1 MSSFVSLLPAEE
13 RGPSIPTAAGLLAL
27 LVLVAACSAPPPFEE
42 VLRPVRSEIVT
53 FSDAGRAR
61 TFSGTAHAGQEIDL
75 SFRVGGRVER
85 LPLEVGDAVRTG
97 QLLGQLETTDH
108 EIAVRQAEAS
118 LDKAAAESRRADADL
133 ERVRGLYESDS
144 AAQGDLDQALA
155 KAQSARAQVVSASQS
170 LARAQRQLDYTSLR
184 SPVDGLVAAVYVEVN
199 ENVQAGRVVV
209 RLTSGSQAQVEVAIP
224 EVLISRIREGDPVG
238 VSFDA
243 LPGRRFD
250 ALVTEVGVAATG
262 AATTFPVTVRLSQA
276 TEDVRSGMAADVTFR
291 FEEVGNRKKILLPAH
306 AIGEDRQGAYVFVL
320 EPTDEAGVGVVRRTA
335 VEIGK
340 ELTPDGRIE
349 IRTGVSEGQRVV
361 TAGVRRLVDGQR
373 VKHLETEVA
382 S

>member
-1 MSSFVSLLPAEE
+1 V
-13 RGPSIPTAAGLLAL
+13 AAGLWSLLAL
-27 LVLVAACSAPPPFEE
+27 VGACSAPPSSEE
-42 VLRPVRSEIVT
+42 VLRPVRSEIVVV
-53 FSDAGRAR
+53 SDAGRAR

-118 LDKAAAESRRADADL
+118 RDKAAAESRRADADL
-133 ERVRGLYESDS
+133 ERVRGLYESDG

-155 KAQSARAQVVSASQS
+155 KAQSARAQVVSATQS

-199 ENVQAGRVVV
+199 ENVQAGRVIA

-224 EVLISRIREGDPVG
+224 EVLISEIREGDPVG

-291 FEEVGNRKKILLPAH
+291 FEEAGSQKRILLPAQ

-320 EPTDEAGVGVVRRTA
+320 ESTDQAGVGIVRRIS

-340 ELTPDGRIE
+340 ELTPEGRIE
-349 IRTGVSEGQRVV
+349 VRSGVSEGQRVV

-373 VKHLETEVA
+373 VKQLETEVP